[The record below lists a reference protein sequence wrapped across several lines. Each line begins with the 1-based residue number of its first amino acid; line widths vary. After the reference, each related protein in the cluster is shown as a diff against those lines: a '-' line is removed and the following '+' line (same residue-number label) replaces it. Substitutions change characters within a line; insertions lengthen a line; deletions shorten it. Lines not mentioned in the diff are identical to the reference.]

1 MRLKNTS
8 GIAVATAAAV
18 LFGTGFISTAMAG
31 TDAITHCTGVNAC
44 KGQSAC
50 KSASNSCKG
59 QNACK
64 GQGFLEM
71 SKADCQAAQDNIKS
85 GAGK

>member
-1 MRLKNTS
+1 MSMSKCIS
-8 GIAVATAAAV
+8 G
-18 LFGTGFISTAMAG
+18 TAMAG
-31 TDAITHCTGVNAC
+31 AAALFFAVAPLATAMADAAKVHCEGVNAC

-50 KSASNSCKG
+50 KSAQNSCKG

-71 SKADCQAAQDNIKS
+71 SKKACEAAK
-85 GAGK
+85 AKAK